1 MRPSSSGGCGKGK
14 RLAFR
19 EAALESF
26 GHSGENRAVLE
37 RLDHQQRLQLMKFV
51 CAFAWADLSVHPEER
66 AYVERL
72 VARLGF
78 EPDEERQIRLWLIS
92 PPPEESVDPT
102 TIPREHGRIFLAAVD
117 GVVAA
122 DGVISPEERES
133 VRLLKELLL

>member
-1 MRPSSSGGCGKGK
+1 
-14 RLAFR
+14 
-19 EAALESF
+19 
-26 GHSGENRAVLE
+26 VLE
-37 RLDHQQRLQLMKFV
+37 RLDHRQRLHLMKFV
-51 CAFAWADLSVHPEER
+51 CAFAWADLAVQPEER

-78 EPDEERQIRLWLIS
+78 QPEEERQIRLWLIS

-102 TIPREHGRIFLAAVD
+102 TIPREHGRIFLAAID

-133 VRLLKELLL
+133 VRLVKELLG